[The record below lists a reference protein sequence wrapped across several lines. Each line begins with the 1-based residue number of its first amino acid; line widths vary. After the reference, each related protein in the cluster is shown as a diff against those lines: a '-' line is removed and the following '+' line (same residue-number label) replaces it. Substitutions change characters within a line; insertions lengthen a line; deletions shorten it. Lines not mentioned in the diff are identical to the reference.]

1 MKCEPVFRKTWV
13 GALLFFFLAIP
24 FLGWRLCWSST
35 QSHLKNHKLARHAFV
50 RLLLNGRKEP
60 GFASQLAFL
69 LSHAATMVLL
79 APLLFRWRD
88 CSGFRPSPE
97 VDLDKGGLSW

>member
-1 MKCEPVFRKTWV
+1 VVEVLVCGLAAVDVATSAESDVE
-13 GALLFFFLAIP
+13 ALTSAA
-24 FLGWRLCWSST
+24 T
-35 QSHLKNHKLARHAFV
+35 VAF
-50 RLLLNGRKEP
+50 
-60 GFASQLAFL
+60 SFL